1 MRFEQEGGLY
11 ETLTGELLPEQT
23 AVIHAEG
30 TKRVIAK
37 KGKEYSLFRFEDIAC
52 FFVEKGVTYLID
64 RKYHLKYTTTGS
76 LRDLE
81 SKVYATGFFRVT
93 KKYLVNINDISR
105 FRASYK
111 GKIELYLNPLPG
123 EQILISQLRAKQ
135 FKKWIQE
142 N

>member
-52 FFVEKGVTYLID
+52 FFVDGNH
-64 RKYHLKYTTTGS
+64 HLS
-76 LRDLE
+76 
-81 SKVYATGFFRVT
+81 
-93 KKYLVNINDISR
+93 
-105 FRASYK
+105 
-111 GKIELYLNPLPG
+111 
-123 EQILISQLRAKQ
+123 
-135 FKKWIQE
+135 
-142 N
+142 